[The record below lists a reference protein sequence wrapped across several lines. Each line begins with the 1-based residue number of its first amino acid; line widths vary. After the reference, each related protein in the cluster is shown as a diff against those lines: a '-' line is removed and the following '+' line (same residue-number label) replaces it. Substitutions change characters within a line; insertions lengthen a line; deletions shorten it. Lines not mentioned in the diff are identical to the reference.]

1 MEKVKDK
8 RQKPDGGPIARS
20 RGVRPLAGVRGDLAK
35 PTSGV
40 PEVWPL
46 GGAAKK
52 GAAYGV
58 RQPSHIGA
66 WHHSA
71 PPKMPAARIR

>member
-1 MEKVKDK
+1 MAGSEENAVPNGRPGEVFVHLFK
-8 RQKPDGGPIARS
+8 GG
-20 RGVRPLAGVRGDLAK
+20 GVRGDLAK

-71 PPKMPAARIR
+71 PPKMPAARIH